1 MRKGVKKQMAY
12 DKTKFSLVEYI
23 WIDGTEPTQ
32 KVRSKAKVYF
42 SDGKPM
48 KLEDLSEWSFD
59 GSSTYQAT
67 GHDSDCIL
75 KPVRMVSDPVRGDGN
90 YLALCE
96 VYNPDGT
103 TPHASNQR
111 AKLRAVMEKGASKE
125 DPWFGYEQE
134 YTLMEGTKPL
144 GFPDKG
150 YPSPQGPFY
159 CGVGADQT
167 FGRPI
172 VEAHTQACLEA
183 GLMIYG
189 INAEVM
195 PGQWEFQIGYRG
207 VPGESGEPLLVS
219 DDLWLG
225 RWLLYRI
232 AEDFGVEATLHPK
245 PVRGDWNGSG
255 GHTNFSTKSMRDPK
269 TGAAAIEQAVKL
281 LSEKHKE
288 HIAVYGADNQL
299 RLTGHHET
307 CSIDQFRSGVADR
320 GSSIRIPRGVAN
332 KGYGYLE
339 DRRPA
344 ANLDPYLVATRLLR
358 TILKID
364 P

>member
-1 MRKGVKKQMAY
+1 MAY
-12 DKTKFSLVEYI
+12 DRKNFSMVEYI
-23 WIDGTEPTQ
+23 WIDGAQPTQ
-32 KVRSKAKVYF
+32 KVRSKAKVLF
-42 SDGKPM
+42 TEGKPL
-48 KLEDLSEWSFD
+48 KVEDIPEWSFD
-59 GSSTYQAT
+59 GSSTYQAS

-75 KPVRMVSDPVRGDGN
+75 KAVRVVNDPIRGPGN

-96 VYNPDGT
+96 VYDADGK
-103 TPHASNQR
+103 TPHPSNQR
-111 AKLRAVMEKGASKE
+111 AKLRAVLDKGAAKE
-125 DPWFGYEQE
+125 DPWFGFEQE
-134 YTLMEGTKPL
+134 YTLMEGTRPM
-144 GFPDKG
+144 GFPEKG
-150 YPSPQGPFY
+150 YPAPQGPFY
-159 CGVGADQT
+159 CGVGSDQS

-172 VEAHTQACLEA
+172 VEAHTEACLEA

-207 VPGESGEPLLVS
+207 VPGESGETLLVA
-219 DDLWLG
+219 DHLWIG
-225 RWLLYRI
+225 RWMLYRI
-232 AEDFGVEATLHPK
+232 AEDFNIEATLHPK

-269 TGAAAIEQAVKL
+269 IGRTAIEEAIKL
-281 LSEKHKE
+281 LGTKHKE

-307 CSIDQFRSGVADR
+307 CNIDQFRSGVADR

-332 KGYGYLE
+332 NGYGYLE

-344 ANLDPYLVATRLLR
+344 ANLDPYQVAARLLQ
-358 TILKID
+358 TICKID
-364 P
+364 I